1 MTSSS
6 ESLVIQVWTAGLDS
20 SLLQSG
26 LSAAGLEVIVVQD
39 LFAISDERPLLLI
52 YGDPHALGV
61 EEECD
66 SAAAAICSLV
76 SLLPG
81 IEARSLSF
89 RLINF
94 ACMHIPAVVGW
105 CIQSNAF
112 SGSGSGSGSFVDFV
126 RPDPLHA
133 LLALK
138 LLNRHPSLEAAYLAL
153 EGHPLSAAL
162 DCRPPDRFFRERYHS
177 ACGWEALLEA
187 RAEQAALDHEIRE
200 LALMLG
206 TRETHLFTIHRQAEQ
221 LHDLAQRIAE
231 GEAMRHRCVEN
242 TSVIQAQQDDLEAL
256 AHRQALLE
264 DLVRRASEA
273 SLSLQTRLSQLLW

>member
-26 LSAAGLEVIVVQD
+26 LSAAGLEVVVVQD
-39 LFAISDERPLLLI
+39 LCAISAERPLLLT
-52 YGDPHALGV
+52 YGDPHVLGV
-61 EEECD
+61 EEACD
-66 SAAAAICSLV
+66 SAATVVCGLV

-81 IEARSLSF
+81 IEARSLPF
-89 RLINF
+89 RLINL
-94 ACMHIPAVVGW
+94 ACVHIPAIVGW

-112 SGSGSGSGSFVDFV
+112 SGSSSFVDFV

-133 LLALK
+133 LLALE
-138 LLNRHPSLEAAYLAL
+138 LLNRHPALEAAYLAL
-153 EGHPLSAAL
+153 EEHPLSAAL
-162 DCRPPDRFFRERYHS
+162 DCRPPDRFFFERYHR
-177 ACGWEALLEA
+177 ACGWDALLEA
-187 RAEQAALDHEIRE
+187 RAEHAALDHEIRE

-242 TSVIQAQQDDLEAL
+242 TLVIQAQQDDLEAL
-256 AHRQALLE
+256 SRRQALLE

-273 SLSLQTRLSQLLW
+273 SLSLQTQLSQLLS